1 MPSSLIFAALAA
13 AWLVILV
20 PMFAR
25 RRQEVARTAD
35 SALAGRVVR
44 RGRDRAPEPENAQ
57 AGSSQADGLEE
68 AFAVPDTDLDRGDLD
83 RAPGTESFDYADS
96 GDLDAEFECAED
108 DDPRTGDGWRP
119 VRSEDVR
126 AGRRYRPGRG
136 GFDPEAAA
144 RAARAKYSRRQR
156 IVLAMLAAAV
166 VTAIAGF
173 VVPAAWWAHGAVDL
187 TLASYLTY
195 LRRQVRIEEDV
206 RHRRL
211 ARITD
216 PRDQNEPGD
225 EHGYE
230 YAYATEESGDEYR
243 ADEFDGDGYLDGEFD
258 QDDLDADGLDQAEHE
273 SAEDRRE
280 DIDGRSRDRRRA
292 TEPVPHRNAV
302 VVELDD
308 EDPAFDELDER
319 TWEPY
324 RRAVGE

>member
-44 RGRDRAPEPENAQ
+44 RGRDRAPVTENAQ
-57 AGSSQADGLEE
+57 ARNSQADGLEE

-83 RAPGTESFDYADS
+83 RAPGTETFDYADP
-96 GDLDAEFECAED
+96 GDLDDEFECTED
-108 DDPRTGDGWRP
+108 DDPRTADGWRP

-144 RAARAKYSRRQR
+144 RAARAKYGRRQR
-156 IVLAMLAAAV
+156 IVLTMLAAAV
-166 VTAIAGF
+166 ITAIAGL
-173 VVPAAWWAHGAVDL
+173 VVPAAWWAHGAIDL

-216 PRDQNEPGD
+216 PRDQDEPGD
-225 EHGYE
+225 EHEYE
-230 YAYATEESGDEYR
+230 YATDEYGDEYR
-243 ADEFDGDGYLDGEFD
+243 ADEFDGDGEFD
-258 QDDLDADGLDQAEHE
+258 QDDLDADGLDHAEHE
-273 SAEDRRE
+273 TAEARRE
-280 DIDGRSRDRRRA
+280 DTDGRSRDRRRA

-319 TWEPY
+319 TWDPY